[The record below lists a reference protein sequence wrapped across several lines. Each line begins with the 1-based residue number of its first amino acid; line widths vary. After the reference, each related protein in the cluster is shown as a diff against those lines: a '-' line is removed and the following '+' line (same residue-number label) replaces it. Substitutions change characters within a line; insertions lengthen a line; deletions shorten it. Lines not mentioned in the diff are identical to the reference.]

1 MVKSLGANEKLGL
14 TGRPGRPYG
23 MLGTARLYRFASKMF
38 AFYPAYLDVS
48 DFYLSHD
55 VSLLITM
62 LRVNDTVCN
71 HIYQFRSASVLF
83 TVSTAFLEELV
94 GVEGAS
100 NCDIATARRLV
111 QVCLG

>member
-1 MVKSLGANEKLGL
+1 MQFMCVAFWKMVKNLGANEKLGL

-38 AFYPAYLDVS
+38 AFYPAYIDVS

-62 LRVNDTVCN
+62 LRVKSHN
-71 HIYQFRSASVLF
+71 YY
-83 TVSTAFLEELV
+83 
-94 GVEGAS
+94 
-100 NCDIATARRLV
+100 
-111 QVCLG
+111 